1 MRKQKK
7 NAVTCKKAAEAGK
20 QEARPGGIAGSPVTG
35 QHSDAA
41 LVISRLRKGLSH
53 GLSSLPGTETISFM
67 MPKTTK
73 LCTFIHT
80 LYSPTFLY
88 GKETS
93 HLECY
98 NLPLVL
104 TKRAMK

>member
-20 QEARPGGIAGSPVTG
+20 QEARPGGIAGSRVTG
-35 QHSDAA
+35 QHSAA
-41 LVISRLRKGLSH
+41 LVISRRRKGLSH

-67 MPKTTK
+67 TPKTTK

-88 GKETS
+88 GKEIS
-93 HLECY
+93 QLECY

-104 TKRAMK
+104 MKRAMK